1 MLRIIG
7 GNVHKVCEKK
17 SLGDTLLW
25 MKCGASNSS
34 DSSEEVD
41 TSFASFIPQMR
52 WKLNRGK
59 LKVLDE
65 NCRLVPTWWLQR
77 ETLPHIWD
85 WHMYRKADLLP
96 RHNTRNV
103 GMCWQTVI
111 SVDLAT
117 TSLNWMKCLF
127 THCVWIR
134 FTTLSLGTV
143 THMFYSSQVQLIHTM
158 YQMVCKNTCRYCH
171 GWRSVYLRPDT
182 CSCEQAFCTVVY
194 RTNVRCLMY
203 IASKT

>member
-1 MLRIIG
+1 
-7 GNVHKVCEKK
+7 
-17 SLGDTLLW
+17 

-59 LKVLDE
+59 LKVSGWCQLDGFRGRP
-65 NCRLVPTWWLQR
+65 CRTSGIDTCIGKLISCPDT
-77 ETLPHIWD
+77 TLG
-85 WHMYRKADLLP
+85 
-96 RHNTRNV
+96 NV

-134 FTTLSLGTV
+134 FTTLSLGTI
-143 THMFYSSQVQLIHTM
+143 TRMFYSSQVQLIHTM
-158 YQMVCKNTCRYCH
+158 YQIVCKNTCRYCH
-171 GWRSVYLRPDT
+171 GWHSVNLRPDT
-182 CSCEQAFCTVVY
+182 CSCEQAFCTGVY